1 MSAADCPGERI
12 GPGALILVVGP
23 SGAGKDTL
31 IALARTQLAA
41 DPDVVFP
48 QRIVTRP
55 PTETEAHDSLSEEA
69 FESIKGQRGFA
80 FSWEA
85 HGFKYALSAMI
96 DADLRGG
103 RTVVCNVSRTLVPH
117 LRARYACV
125 LVVLV
130 RAPRELLVARLAGR
144 ARASDGDVALRLD
157 RVAAD
162 PHDLSPDV
170 VIDNVGTPQT
180 GAARLCDAIRRI
192 VPQL

>member
-1 MSAADCPGERI
+1 MSAAACPGERI

-31 IALARTQLAA
+31 IGLARTQLAA
-41 DPDVVFP
+41 DPDIVFP
-48 QRIVTRP
+48 HRIVTRP
-55 PTETEAHDSLSEEA
+55 PTETEAHESLSEEA

-96 DADLRGG
+96 DADLRSG
-103 RTVVCNVSRTLVPH
+103 RTVVCNVSRTLVPR

-130 RAPRELLVARLAGR
+130 TAPRELLVARLAGR

-162 PHDLSPDV
+162 PHDPSPDL
-170 VIDNVGTPQT
+170 VIENVGTPQT

-192 VPQL
+192 VPPL